1 MYKMFEVTTK
11 TFVKNCIRTKKV
23 NKTGNKSVLWIEDY

>member
-11 TFVKNCIRTKKV
+11 TFVKNCIHTKKV